1 MAKDEESSMPMS
13 SAGLTRYFKDS
24 PEKLKLKPEYVIGL
38 VIGLFI
44 LEIFLYM
51 FL

>member
-1 MAKDEESSMPMS
+1 MARDEEAPMPMS

-24 PEKLKLKPEYVIGL
+24 PEKYKIKPEYIVGL
-38 VIGLFI
+38 VISLFI
-44 LEIFLYM
+44 LELFLYM

>member
-1 MAKDEESSMPMS
+1 MAKEEEPGLMS

-24 PEKLKLKPEYVIGL
+24 PEKIKLKPEYIVGL
-38 VIGLFI
+38 IISLFI
-44 LEIFLYM
+44 LELFLYT